1 MAKER
6 LLIVED
12 EPQVQKL
19 LQIFFTNAGYDV
31 VLAFTGKAALESCAG
46 RPPKLAILDI
56 NLPDMDGYDVCR
68 ALRESPRTRHIP
80 IIFLTQRDERS
91 DKIAGLELGADD
103 YITKPF
109 DMKELHLRVENALR
123 RAGRENLANPV
134 TGLPGARLLEEEY
147 YQRFAARGKQKWAVL
162 YSTINHFKEFND
174 YYGFVAADDLIEFLG
189 LIFTSAVNEAGNRE
203 DFIGHLGTDNFV
215 IITTPDKIKP
225 VCERTIARFEREVRL
240 FYPFKDRQIGGM
252 DVQDVVQIRDAP
264 LAYLSLGVVSLTKGK
279 IASVRDL
286 NEALLNARA
295 KAQAQGKSGYVVD
308 ADR

>member
-12 EPQVQKL
+12 EPKVQKL
-19 LQIFFTNAGYDV
+19 LQIFFTNAGYEV
-31 VLAFTGKAALESCAG
+31 VRAFNGKAALEACAG

-68 ALRESPRTRHIP
+68 ALRQNPRTRHIP

-123 RAGRENLANPV
+123 RASRENLANPV

-147 YQRFAARGKQKWAVL
+147 YQRLGDRRKWAVL
-162 YSTINHFKEFND
+162 YTTINYFKKFND

-189 LIFTSAVNEAGNRE
+189 IIFTSVVNEVGNRE

-215 IITTPDKIKP
+215 VITSPEKVKP
-225 VCERTIARFEREVRL
+225 ICERALARFEREIRL
-240 FYPFKDRQIGGM
+240 FYPFKDRQVGGM
-252 DVQDVVQIRDAP
+252 AVEEVVRIRDAP
-264 LAYLSLGVVSLTKGK
+264 LAYLSIGAVSIGRRPR

-286 NEALLNARA
+286 NEALSNARV
-295 KAQAQGKSGYVVD
+295 KAQALGKSGYVID
-308 ADR
+308 SA

>member
-19 LQIFFTNAGYDV
+19 LQIFFTNAGYEV
-31 VLAFTGKAALESCAG
+31 VRAFTGKAALEACAG

-68 ALRESPRTRHIP
+68 ALRENPRTRHIP

-91 DKIAGLELGADD
+91 AKIVGLELGADD

-123 RAGRENLANPV
+123 RASRENLANPV

-147 YQRFAARGKQKWAVL
+147 YRRLRDRQGWTVL
-162 YSTINHFKEFND
+162 YTTINHFKKFND

-189 LIFTSAVNEAGNRE
+189 IVFNSVVNEVGDRE

-215 IITTPDKIKP
+215 VITTPDKAKAI
-225 VCERTIARFEREVRL
+225 CERAISRFEREVRL
-240 FYPFKDRQIGGM
+240 FYPFKDRQVGGM
-252 DVQDVVQIRDAP
+252 DVDAVVQIRDAP
-264 LAYLSLGVVSLTKGK
+264 LAYLSIGGVTVTRRRRISS
-279 IASVRDL
+279 IRDL
-286 NEALLNARA
+286 NEALFNARA
-295 KAQAQGKSGYVVD
+295 QAQALGKSGYVID
-308 ADR
+308 SG